1 MYLPKKDVYESLLTL
16 GYSVE
21 QAQPETFT
29 NIPAIIFRCENNIV
43 ELALDGNICSQDIEI
58 TIDIWGDGSAEAS
71 QVLSEVEEVMRSN
84 YYTMTYSSDVPNSG
98 NLHHILSRFAKVK
111 N

>member
-1 MYLPKKDVYESLLTL
+1 MYLPKEELYQGLLTL

-29 NIPAIIFRCENNIV
+29 ETPAIIFRIENNNV
-43 ELALDGNICSQDIEI
+43 ELDLDNTIVSQNIEA
-58 TIDIWGDGSAEAS
+58 TIDIWADGSAEAS
-71 QVLSEVEEVMRSN
+71 QVLSEVEEVMRSM